1 MKYRVEIHAYQ
12 EIEIDAENDDDAYDK
27 SLVYGIDLSSCEWS
41 IEKMYKKENNNNHW
55 EEVR

>member
-1 MKYRVEIHAYQ
+1 MNIWIMQ

-55 EEVR
+55 EKVR